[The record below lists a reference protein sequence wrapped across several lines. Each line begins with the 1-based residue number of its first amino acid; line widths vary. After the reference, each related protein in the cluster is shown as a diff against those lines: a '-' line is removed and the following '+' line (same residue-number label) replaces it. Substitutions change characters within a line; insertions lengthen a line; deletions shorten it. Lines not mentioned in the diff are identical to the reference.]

1 MTEGMR
7 KAADASRERATA
19 AREAVGERIDAAKE
33 ATAQRMEA
41 TGERVEAAKA
51 ATGERVEAAKVAA
64 GERVDAAKVAAVEL
78 HQKVKPKLRG
88 VIHEYSFPVSLVA
101 GGLLVYFAAGGRER
115 LALAIYAIS
124 LSALLGTSA
133 LYHRVNW
140 KRTSARMWMRR
151 LDHSMIFLLIAG
163 TVTPFLLLV
172 VGGTLGTALLIAVW
186 AGALAG
192 IFVEVVWVNS
202 PRWVSVAVYLT
213 VGWIGAIAFPSIVT
227 NAGVGAGVLI
237 ATGGLL
243 YTIGAVV
250 YAKQRPDPSP
260 TIFGYHEI
268 FHVLVVAA
276 AVAHFTAI
284 AIYAAPTGDRGPRPD
299 RRAPHPRSPCLRGR
313 HDRPWRAAS
322 GRPGARRRVP
332 RRPDLDRDRTAP
344 PLPSPDHRTGLLHGH
359 PRRLPAS
366 RRADHGRPGRERRVL
381 GVSVSFEPGAWPI
394 PEGALAYELGW
405 LLLAGP
411 MPARRG
417 LDFDRRIR
425 AAHVPHPHVYLW
437 FLAVDPAFQSRG
449 VGRALLAELHAE
461 SAGFEVPTYLETG
474 KMENVTYYAST
485 GYEVIGDLK
494 LSTGRPMWLMERPH
508 A

>member
-1 MTEGMR
+1 MR
-7 KAADASRERATA
+7 KAAGASRERATA

-33 ATAQRMEA
+33 ATGERVDAAKVA

-51 ATGERVEAAKVAA
+51 AA
-64 GERVDAAKVAAVEL
+64 GERVDAAKVAAIEL

-88 VIHEYSFPVSLVA
+88 VVHEYSFPVSLVA
-101 GGLLVYFAAGGRER
+101 GGLLVYFASGGRER

-151 LDHSMIFLLIAG
+151 LDHSMIFHLIAG

-172 VGGTLGTALLIAVW
+172 VGGTLGTALMIAVW

-227 NAGVGAGVLI
+227 NAGIGAGVLI

-243 YTIGAVV
+243 YTVGAVV
-250 YAKQRPDPSP
+250 YAKQRPDPRP
-260 TIFGYHEI
+260 ATFGYHEI

-284 AIYAAPTGDRGPRPD
+284 AIYAAPTG
-299 RRAPHPRSPCLRGR
+299 
-313 HDRPWRAAS
+313 
-322 GRPGARRRVP
+322 
-332 RRPDLDRDRTAP
+332 
-344 PLPSPDHRTGLLHGH
+344 
-359 PRRLPAS
+359 
-366 RRADHGRPGRERRVL
+366 
-381 GVSVSFEPGAWPI
+381 
-394 PEGALAYELGW
+394 
-405 LLLAGP
+405 
-411 MPARRG
+411 
-417 LDFDRRIR
+417 
-425 AAHVPHPHVYLW
+425 
-437 FLAVDPAFQSRG
+437 
-449 VGRALLAELHAE
+449 
-461 SAGFEVPTYLETG
+461 
-474 KMENVTYYAST
+474 
-485 GYEVIGDLK
+485 
-494 LSTGRPMWLMERPH
+494 
-508 A
+508 